1 MKRARI
7 IYNPSSGREAIQR
20 DLLDIMKVYE
30 KAGYETSIYET
41 TPKAFSARDEARRA
55 AEDGFNLIVAAGGD
69 GTVNEVVNGISSLKT
84 RPLMAVIPSGTT
96 NDYARA
102 LKIPRDD
109 LVESAKTINRH
120 ETIKMDIG
128 EITSGNAQL
137 NYFMNIGALG
147 TLSELTYEV
156 PSMLKTLYGYL
167 AYITK
172 GAELITRIQS
182 VPVRITYDGGQ
193 FEGDVS
199 MILLALTNS
208 VGGFEKIVP
217 DAKLDD
223 GKFSLLIV
231 EKSNIAQLFNLIT
244 KALNNGSHIKDKLV
258 TYIKTSE
265 VKVEPLS
272 NDKMKVNLDGEFGG
286 VAPMAFK
293 NLQGHIEFIAET
305 SKMKPGSRTKAQ
317 TANEVMIKRAEE
329 EFKTASKEMKKN
341 SGTHK

>member
-20 DLLDIMKVYE
+20 DLIEIMKVYE
-30 KAGYETSIYET
+30 KAGYETSVFET
-41 TPKAFSARDEARRA
+41 TPKAFSARDEAARA
-55 AEDGFNLIVAAGGD
+55 AQDGFDLVVAAGGD
-69 GTVNEVVNGISSLKT
+69 GTVNEVVNGISALDK

-109 LVESAKTINRH
+109 LVEAAKAINKH

-128 EITSGNAQL
+128 KITDGKSRL
-137 NYFMNIGALG
+137 DYFMNIGALG

-156 PSMLKTLYGYL
+156 PSMLKSLYGYL

-172 GAELITRIQS
+172 GAELITRIKS
-182 VPVRITYDGGQ
+182 VPVRISYDDGVY
-193 FEGDVS
+193 EGEVS
-199 MILLALTNS
+199 LVLLALTNS

-231 EKSNIAQLFNLIT
+231 EKSNIVQLFNLIT
-244 KALNNGSHIKDKLV
+244 KALNNGSHIKDKLI
-258 TYIKTSE
+258 TYIKTSQ
-265 VKVEPLS
+265 VAVAPLS
-272 NDKMKVNLDGEFGG
+272 NDQMKVNLDGEFGG
-286 VAPMAFK
+286 IAPMAFE
-293 NLQGHIEFIAET
+293 NLQQHIEFVAET
-305 SKMKPGSRTKAQ
+305 SKMRPGSRMRAQ
-317 TANEVMIKRAEE
+317 TANEVMVKRAEE
-329 EFKTASKEMKKN
+329 EFKTASKLVKK
-341 SGTHK
+341 HKEGSK

>member
-7 IYNPSSGREAIQR
+7 VYNPSSGREAIQR
-20 DLLDIMKVYE
+20 DLLKIMKVYE
-30 KAGYETSIYET
+30 RAGYETSVYET
-41 TPKAFSARDEARRA
+41 TPKAFSARDEAKRA
-55 AEDGFNLIVAAGGD
+55 AQAGFDLIVAAGGD
-69 GTVNEVVNGISSLKT
+69 GTVNEVVNGISPLKK

-109 LVESAKTINRH
+109 LVEAAKVINKH
-120 ETIKMDIG
+120 ETLKMDIG
-128 EITSGNAQL
+128 EITSGNSRL

-182 VPVRITYDGGQ
+182 VPVRITYDEGK
-193 FEGDVS
+193 FEGQVS
-199 MILLALTNS
+199 LILLALTNS

-244 KALNNGSHIKDKLV
+244 KALNNGSHIKDKLI
-258 TYIKTSE
+258 TYIKTSK

-286 VAPMAFK
+286 VAPMTFK
-293 NLQGHIEFIAET
+293 NLQRHIEFIAVT
-305 SKMKPGSRTKAQ
+305 SRMKPGSRTRAQ
-317 TANEVMIKRAEE
+317 TADEVMAKKAEE
-329 EFKTASKEMKKN
+329 EFKTASKEIKKKV
-341 SGTHK
+341 GVDK